1 MIILTVSRRTK
12 LAAAEMKEHM
22 TAGHKHYASIY
33 LLRVLR
39 LTCIYTFTAAVADIC
54 GPKWRTK
61 KCLTKPPEPI
71 SRQGCDECSAAGDAV
86 MCHWTMLEPCS
97 CILSHTAPCRPLQ
110 TTPCWW
116 QCYDAIMCDGVFT
129 LNPDLVTCN
138 TTLSCNTGPL
148 LSTIWYK

>member
-1 MIILTVSRRTK
+1 MIILTVSKRTK

-33 LLRVLR
+33 LLRCLR

-61 KCLTKPPEPI
+61 KCLSKPLEPI
-71 SRQGCDECSAAGDAV
+71 SRQGCDECSSVGGPI

-97 CILSHTAPCRPLQ
+97 CILSHTAACGPLPAGDNVMMQ
-110 TTPCWW
+110 SCVMACSLW
-116 QCYDAIMCDGVFT
+116 T
-129 LNPDLVTCN
+129 LILWLVTQLCLV
-138 TTLSCNTGPL
+138 TLDHCFPQSDTN
-148 LSTIWYK
+148 KM